1 MKDNLNIIINLK
13 KTILYLDKIVV
24 NFPGNE
30 RELKDKIRGTL
41 YDLLEIIYMANEF
54 KDKRRKYQ
62 FKAIVKIKM
71 VDFYL
76 KISCDK
82 KYISYKKYIKVGNF
96 LLNMIKQLYGWI
108 KYEKAKLSGAK
119 S

>member
-13 KTILYLDKIVV
+13 KTILYLDKIVG

-41 YDLLEIIYMANEF
+41 YDLLETIYMANEF

-82 KYISYKKYIKVGNF
+82 KYISYKKYQKVSVHFINVKIKSH
-96 LLNMIKQLYGWI
+96 
-108 KYEKAKLSGAK
+108 KYVKVKK

>member
-30 RELKDKIRGTL
+30 RELKDKIRGIL

-82 KYISYKKYIKVGNF
+82 KYISYKKYQKVSVH
-96 LLNMIKQLYGWI
+96 LLDILKQLYGWI
-108 KYEKAKLSGAK
+108 KYEEKEKVI
-119 S
+119 